1 MARLP
6 WENEIQE
13 LRPPDDVADITGHKG
28 LYGFLS
34 PEMLSRNDPVQRS
47 IIDAGIQEVAS
58 VIERQEF
65 TWWLHLLVNM

>member
-34 PEMLSRNDPVQRS
+34 PEMLSRNDPVQKVLSMLEFRKLQVS
-47 IIDAGIQEVAS
+47 LS
-58 VIERQEF
+58 VRNLPDGYIY
-65 TWWLHLLVNM
+65 L